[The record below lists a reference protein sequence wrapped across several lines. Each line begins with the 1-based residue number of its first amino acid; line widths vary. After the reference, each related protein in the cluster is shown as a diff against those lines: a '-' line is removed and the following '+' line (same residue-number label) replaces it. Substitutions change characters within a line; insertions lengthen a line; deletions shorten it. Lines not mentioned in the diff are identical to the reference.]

1 MGVGRDG
8 RPTDQY
14 QPGIELHG
22 KYVFFAEGCR
32 GHLGRQLMERYRL
45 NANSDPQVYGIGLKE
60 LWEIEPKKHQ
70 AGLVIHSAGW
80 PLDAGTYGGA
90 LPYHIE
96 DTLLVGGFFAGHP
109 STPPSPHPDEA
120 TPPYQ

>member
-8 RPTDQY
+8 KPTAQY

-45 NANSDPQVYGIGLKE
+45 SANSDPQAYGIGLKE
-60 LWEIEPKKHQ
+60 LWETKPEKHR
-70 AGLVIHSAGW
+70 AGLVIHSAGR
-80 PLDAGTYGGA
+80 PLAADTYRGG
-90 LPYHIE
+90 
-96 DTLLVGGFFAGHP
+96 LLHQHQETRRSVGLV
-109 STPPSPHPDEA
+109 
-120 TPPYQ
+120 